1 MDLPQLST
9 RTVESDPYR
18 TVVIHSGAL
27 ILAECNGSSKADVA
41 TEIAHR
47 CNAHNRLLDRHAE
60 LIRSVEALI
69 SCADHNRDM
78 REIREARAL
87 IRAIEKDFG

>member
-1 MDLPQLST
+1 MNLPHLST
-9 RTVESDPYR
+9 RTIESDTYR
-18 TVVIHSGAL
+18 TVVIHSGAM

-41 TEIAHR
+41 AEIARR
-47 CNAHNRLLDRHAE
+47 CNMHNKLLDRQAA

-87 IRAIEKDFG
+87 IRAIEKDCD